1 MSSRRRITK
10 KFWNKVLWLTLV
22 YIVIVPVIFY
32 ILDKSSV
39 NEELKTAPFQF
50 ILKMTGIAIG
60 ISLVI
65 SFWGHRDPELR
76 KY

>member
-10 KFWNKVLWLTLV
+10 KFWNKVFWLTLV

-39 NEELKTAPFQF
+39 NEELKTAPIQF
-50 ILKMTGIAIG
+50 IFKMAGIALG

>member
-1 MSSRRRITK
+1 MSSRRRANR
-10 KFWNKVLWLTLV
+10 KFWNRVFRLTLI
-22 YIVIVPVIFY
+22 YLIIVPIIFY
-32 ILDKSSV
+32 LLDKTSV
-39 NEELKTAPFQF
+39 SQELKTAPIEF
-50 ILKMTGIAIG
+50 IAKMAGIAFA